1 MKAFACSHASPH
13 GMEEGFGRDHGDTR
27 HSTCRSGPDRS
38 GTESA
43 KCSRYRETVQS
54 VRLKKEH
61 AAKKQRLAELSQKER
76 RRAITKTVVT
86 LTATWVLLF
95 VAYFLSPVGKFSSGR
110 PLVQLLFAVVLIG
123 SALAWQVRGIMK
135 ADLPELRAVEA
146 LGTFIPFFLLTF
158 SFAYLSMS
166 HNDPRSFTQSL
177 DHVRA
182 IYFTV
187 TTFSTTGY
195 GDITPKL
202 DPVRIVAA
210 IQMLIDLALLGAII
224 RLISRATSKS
234 FGSEESSGD

>member
-1 MKAFACSHASPH
+1 M
-13 GMEEGFGRDHGDTR
+13 
-27 HSTCRSGPDRS
+27 
-38 GTESA
+38 
-43 KCSRYRETVQS
+43 
-54 VRLKKEH
+54 
-61 AAKKQRLAELSQKER
+61 
-76 RRAITKTVVT
+76 
-86 LTATWVLLF
+86 
-95 VAYFLSPVGKFSSGR
+95 
-110 PLVQLLFAVVLIG
+110 QLLFAVVLIG